1 MGSLDAQDVA
11 SLDDCQAA
19 RTVKLL
25 ALSAASSRSSWR
37 LSPSGSGTAVN
48 CKPIRK
54 AMGSTIRN
62 ISGAIRGVQVRGERA
77 EQDAF
82 RGEASPTAMASSL
95 VVRTRTDQRRLSSRS
110 SRIALS
116 RSKSFWFALRIDA
129 AIIGAAILPKPLG
142 SPAFR
147 SVMRVPPDSVSCQ
160 E

>member
-82 RGEASPTAMASSL
+82 RGEASLLPPWR
-95 VVRTRTDQRRLSSRS
+95 VRWWSGHGLINEDS
-110 SRIALS
+110 APG
-116 RSKSFWFALRIDA
+116 LR
-129 AIIGAAILPKPLG
+129 GLP
-142 SPAFR
+142 
-147 SVMRVPPDSVSCQ
+147 
-160 E
+160 